1 MQATAVLFQMGASE
15 STQVVSEKTVKV
27 CTTDGTTVYEDKDK
41 KTFTSTPEAAQKIMC
56 STAQSNVD
64 LMREGLRGVSDI
76 HKNPA
81 LPSSGHKAISN

>member
-1 MQATAVLFQMGASE
+1 MVLFQMGASE

-27 CTTDGTTVYEDKDK
+27 CTTVYEDKDK
-41 KTFTSTPEAAQKIMC
+41 NTLTSTPEAAQKIMC

-64 LMREGLRGVSDI
+64 LMREGLRGVSDV
-76 HKNPA
+76 HRNPA